1 MLFADTYERHYVHMH
16 IRIVAFLFVNPPLV
30 PPLLY
35 SIPLTQPVPLFYLL
49 GDPFSFARGVNT
61 YPLLSLVG

>member
-1 MLFADTYERHYVHMH
+1 MH